1 MLILSIVLVIFVIY
15 AIFEYRRHQRY
26 RERIPLVIHVNGTR
40 GKSSVTRLIAAGL
53 RAGDIKT
60 IAKTTGSAPRI
71 ILENGS
77 EIPIVRYFGANIKE
91 QLKIFRFA
99 SKRNIDALVLE
110 CMAINPEYQWIT
122 EQKMAKSDIGVITNI
137 RLDHLDV
144 MGPGIK
150 NVAKSI
156 CNTLPKNGKAFT
168 CEQKLFPFMKKV
180 SDRQNIDLQFVESNN
195 LTDEDMKGF
204 PYIEHNENVALSLE
218 VCESC
223 GVEKE
228 IALNGMKKVNPDIGA
243 TQLFILKNDN
253 KEIYFAHSFAAND
266 PESTKFVM
274 NYIKN
279 MDIDIEYTGIILN
292 TRADRMFRSKQLI
305 KMLIEIEFDM
315 LYLIGEETSTIKS
328 YAIKHNISQNKICNL
343 GWIEGENLIRQVLKV
358 KSKRILLIGIGN
370 IGGNGRIIVKYF
382 SEKQGNEPQKHTR
395 SLSQYN
401 RDEG

>member
-1 MLILSIVLVIFVIY
+1 MLILSIILVIFIIY
-15 AIFEYRRHQRY
+15 AIFEYRHHQNC
-26 RERIPLVIHVNGTR
+26 RERIPLAIHVNGTR

-53 RAGDIKT
+53 RAGNIKT

-122 EQKMAKSDIGVITNI
+122 EQKMTKSDIGVITNI
-137 RLDHLDV
+137 RPDHLDV

-168 CEQKLFPFMKKV
+168 SEQKLFPFIKGI
-180 SDRQNIDLQFVESNN
+180 SDKQNIDIQLVRSNSI
-195 LTDEDMKGF
+195 TDEEMKGF
-204 PYIEHNENVALSLE
+204 SYIEHKENVALSLK

-223 GVEKE
+223 GVKKE
-228 IALNGMKKVNPDIGA
+228 IALKGMKEVNPDIGA
-243 TQLFILKNDN
+243 TKLFLLKDKT

-305 KMLIEIEFDM
+305 KMLNEIKFGM
-315 LYLIGEETSTIKS
+315 LYLIGEETSRIKS
-328 YAIKHNISQNKICNL
+328 YALKHKIYSDKICNL
-343 GWIEGENLIRQVLKV
+343 GWIEGENLIKQVLKV
-358 KSKRILLIGIGN
+358 KSRKILLIGIGN

-382 SEKQGNEPQKHTR
+382 SEKQSNQPQNHTKEHK
-395 SLSQYN
+395 SN
-401 RDEG
+401 F